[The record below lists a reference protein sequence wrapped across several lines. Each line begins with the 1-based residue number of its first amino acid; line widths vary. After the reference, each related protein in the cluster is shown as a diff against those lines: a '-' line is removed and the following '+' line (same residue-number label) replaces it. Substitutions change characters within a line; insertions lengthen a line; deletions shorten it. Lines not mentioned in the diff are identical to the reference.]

1 MITHLSILFVV
12 KRSKL
17 SSKGLCPIHLRVT
30 FEGKRLEITTG
41 RFIEPEKW
49 CIDSGK
55 VKGKSA
61 EVREINTY
69 LDILRSRIYTIQKD
83 LIQAGEIIS
92 TEKIRSKF
100 CGVED
105 NQRLLLIIL
114 NDHNVK
120 MEQLIGNEYAK
131 GTLVRYKCCY
141 RHLKNFLRIK
151 YNLSDIDI
159 SKVNLEFINNFEH
172 YLRTKDENPC
182 SNNSA
187 VKYIKNLSKV
197 IRICLAN
204 EWIKRDPLVGYKS
217 KYTEVNRKFLDDVE
231 LRKLEN
237 KEFSIER
244 MDVVRD
250 MFVFSCYTGLSF
262 VDARNLTADNIGVG
276 IDGRKWIFTARQKTK
291 ISSNIP
297 LLEKAEKILLK
308 YEDYPRCGHRASK
321 LLPILSN
328 QKMNA
333 YLKEVADLCGIS
345 KELTFHIAR
354 HTFATTVTLSNGVSI
369 ESVSKMLGHKS
380 IKTTQIYAKIM
391 DRKVSDE
398 MDSLSDLLSKREISL
413 KDKL

>member
-1 MITHLSILFVV
+1 MSTHLSILFLM
-12 KRSKL
+12 KRSKI

-30 FEGKRLEITTG
+30 FDGKRLEITTG
-41 RFIEPEKW
+41 RFIEPDKW
-49 CIDSGK
+49 CIESGK
-55 VKGKSA
+55 VKGRSA
-61 EVREINTY
+61 DVRETNTY
-69 LDILRSRIYTIQKD
+69 LDILRSRVYSIQNE
-83 LIQAGEIIS
+83 LIQSGETIS
-92 TEKIRSKF
+92 VEEIRNKLT
-100 CGVED
+100 GVED
-105 NQRLLLIIL
+105 NKKLLLVIL
-114 NDHNVK
+114 NDHNLK
-120 MEQLIGNEYAK
+120 MEQLVGNEYAK
-131 GTLVRYKCCY
+131 GTLVRYKSCY

-151 YNLSDIDI
+151 YNVSDIDI

-172 YLRTKDENPC
+172 YLRTKEENPC

-204 EWIKRDPLVGYKS
+204 EWLDRDPLIGYKS
-217 KYTEVNRKFLDDVE
+217 KYTEVNRKFLDDAE
-231 LRKLEN
+231 LRKIEL
-237 KEFSIER
+237 KEFNIER
-244 MDVVRD
+244 MEIIRD

-262 VDARNLTADNIGVG
+262 IDVRNLTADNIGVG

-291 ISSNIP
+291 IASNIP
-297 LLEKAEKILLK
+297 LLEKAEKILFK
-308 YEDYPRCGHRASK
+308 YKDYPMGGHRAKK
-321 LLPILSN
+321 LLPIPVN

-398 MDSLSDLLSKREISL
+398 MDSLSNLLERKEKSFKNI
-413 KDKL
+413 

>member
-1 MITHLSILFVV
+1 MSTHLSILFTV
-12 KRSKL
+12 KRSKI
-17 SSKGLCPIHLRVT
+17 SSKGLVPIHLRVT
-30 FEGKRLEITTG
+30 VDGKRLEITTG

-49 CIDSGK
+49 CTESGK
-55 VKGKSA
+55 VKGRSA
-61 EVREINTY
+61 DVREINTY
-69 LDILRSRIYTIQKD
+69 LDILRSRIYAIQKD
-83 LIQAGEIIS
+83 LIQSGEIIS
-92 TEKIRSKF
+92 VEEIRNKLTGIEDSKKL
-100 CGVED
+100 
-105 NQRLLLIIL
+105 LLLIFS
-114 NDHNVK
+114 DHNLK

-131 GTLVRYKCCY
+131 GTLVRYKSCC
-141 RHLKNFLRIK
+141 RHLKNFLRFK

-204 EWIKRDPLVGYKS
+204 EWLNRDPLIGYKS
-217 KYTEVNRKFLDDVE
+217 KYTEVNRKFLDEAE
-231 LRKLEN
+231 LRKIEL
-237 KEFSIER
+237 KEFNIER
-244 MDVVRD
+244 IEIVRD

-262 VDARNLTADNIGVG
+262 IDVRNLTADHIGVG

-291 ISSNIP
+291 ISSHIP
-297 LLEKAEKILLK
+297 LLDKAEKILLK
-308 YEDYPRCGHRASK
+308 YKDYPMGGYRAKK
-321 LLPILSN
+321 LLPIPAN
-328 QKMNA
+328 QKMNS
-333 YLKEVADLCGIS
+333 YLKEVADLCGIT

-398 MDSLSDLLSKREISL
+398 MDSLGDLLNKKEKSLRGIS
-413 KDKL
+413 

>member
-1 MITHLSILFVV
+1 MSTHLSILFVV

-17 SSKGLCPIHLRVT
+17 SSKGVCPIHLRVT

-92 TEKIRSKF
+92 TEKIRSMF

-105 NQRLLLIIL
+105 SKRLLLIIL

-131 GTLVRYKCCY
+131 GTLVRYKSCY

-231 LRKLEN
+231 LRKLED
-237 KEFSIER
+237 KEFTIER

-308 YEDYPRCGHRASK
+308 YQDYPRGGHRALK
-321 LLPILSN
+321 LLPIPSN

-398 MDSLSDLLSKREISL
+398 MDSLSDLLSKREVSL
-413 KDKL
+413 KNKL